1 MYMFQCLV
9 KYISVLLIFVASI
22 SHAQNIFFVA
32 NTNSPLATAYNN
44 SHKIASNFEEYQ
56 SDTIYVVF
64 QSLDSVYF
72 VSTTNQGVSWGTP
85 IALCAGEFPAL
96 DIGPAGF
103 RHLAWQSTDGEIYY
117 DCLDDWSPPLN
128 VSGSPERS
136 SLPDLVIDSS
146 NVKHITWVENIDGID
161 QIIYRTVENGMLG
174 DTFCIS
180 GYGSSLAV
188 YGHPGISI
196 FAPSNR
202 IYVIWECF
210 DSLCY
215 SPYQIHLRYLE
226 NDVWSATRVWA
237 AYLPLRHPS
246 IDYSHGQ
253 LQDTLSF
260 GYEDSTSGNMEATFY
275 GGNCGGYQT
284 PGRSTY
290 PVISTVGTTW
300 SYLFWQEDSA
310 GSTYIYYDLYYFL
323 AGWSH
328 GTLNSPSPCRHP
340 SVCGAY
346 VVWTQG
352 DSAPYSIYFADF
364 GYPIGIQED
373 TKSSLVN
380 LSATPNPFTKLTTI
394 SFGKGHS
401 AERIDI
407 KIYDAT
413 GRLTKTLYEESSI
426 PGFTPQSGT
435 GQNQESAFVWFGDDN
450 SGNELPA
457 GVYLCCV
464 SAENQVAI
472 KKVIKVY

>member
-1 MYMFQCLV
+1 MYMFQHLV
-9 KYISVLLIFVASI
+9 KYISVLLIFVASVL
-22 SHAQNIFFVA
+22 HAQNIFFVA
-32 NTNSPLATAYNN
+32 NTDSPLATAYNN
-44 SHKIASNFEEYQ
+44 SHKIASAFEEYP

-72 VSTTNQGVSWGTP
+72 VSTTNQGISWAAP

-103 RHLAWQSTDGEIYY
+103 RHLAWQSHDDEIYY

-146 NVKHITWVENIDGID
+146 NVKHIVWAENAGGRD

-188 YGHPGISI
+188 YGHPSISI
-196 FAPSNR
+196 FTPGNR

-226 NDVWSATRVWA
+226 NDAWSATRVWA
-237 AYLPLRHPS
+237 HYLPLRHPS

-253 LQDTLSF
+253 SQDTLSF
-260 GYEDSTSGNMEATFY
+260 GYEDSTTGAMQVSFY
-275 GGNCGGYQT
+275 GGNGGGHATQGY
-284 PGRSTY
+284 STY
-290 PVISTVGTTW
+290 PVVSTVGPTW
-300 SYLFWQEDSA
+300 SYLLWQEDSA
-310 GSTYIYYDLYYFL
+310 GTAYIFYSLYYFMS
-323 AGWSH
+323 GWNH
-328 GTLNSPSPCRHP
+328 GILNTQETARFPN
-340 SVCGAY
+340 VCGAY
-346 VVWTQG
+346 AVWTQG
-352 DSAPYSIYFADF
+352 NSAPYSIYFADF

-401 AERIDI
+401 AEGIDI
-407 KIYDAT
+407 KIYDAS
-413 GRLTKTLYEESSI
+413 GRLIKTLHQESSI
-426 PGFTPQSGT
+426 PGLAPQSGT
-435 GQNQESAFVWFGDDN
+435 GQHQESNVIWFGDDN

-457 GVYLCCV
+457 GVYLCCIT
-464 SAENQVAI
+464 AENQVAI
-472 KKVIKVY
+472 QKVIKVY